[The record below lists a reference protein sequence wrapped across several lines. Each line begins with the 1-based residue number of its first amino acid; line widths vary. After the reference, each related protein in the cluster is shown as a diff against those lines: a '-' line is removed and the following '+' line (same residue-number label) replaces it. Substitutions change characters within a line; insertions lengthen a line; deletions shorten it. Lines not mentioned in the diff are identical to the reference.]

1 MQTDLHSNR
10 KQISGWGV
18 YGKGYKRGIRRLF
31 GDNQYVHDLDCT
43 EDSRFYAFLHIYQVV
58 SICANFLNICYG
70 Q

>member
-43 EDSRFYAFLHIYQVV
+43 EDFMHFSTFTK
-58 SICANFLNICYG
+58 
-70 Q
+70 